1 MLIWLRNGLYLV
13 NILPTTLH
21 DATTFNLY
29 KRTLLPHD
37 SSVKKSKSILILLLG
52 LMFKIQAI

>member
-21 DATTFNLY
+21 VATTFNLY
-29 KRTLLPHD
+29 KRTFLPHD
-37 SSVKKSKSILILLLG
+37 SSVKKSKSILIPLT
-52 LMFKIQAI
+52 